1 MFYVSVC
8 FMFSSPK
15 FPQTSVGITRD
26 NTYSIPRNNYSWR
39 AFLKRKQK
47 MHVSFDWTRFVISD
61 VLSFFFFFFSLSQI
75 ISCSNVYPRLL
86 LDGFILFPVILT
98 ILRVHARVTRA
109 RRTQSRGSLISS
121 INAFN

>member
-1 MFYVSVC
+1 MFYVSVY

-61 VLSFFFFFFSLSQI
+61 VLSFFF
-75 ISCSNVYPRLL
+75 LL
-86 LDGFILFPVILT
+86 LFFISNYKLLQRISAFVIRWFYFISRYLNDIT
-98 ILRVHARVTRA
+98 CSRA
-109 RRTQSRGSLISS
+109 RDARKKNAKSRKSYI
-121 INAFN
+121 ID